1 MTSLAKTL
9 SISALLGV
17 AIGSWAQ
24 QQYSLPRTRVLA
36 APSEIQTQ
44 GSVAPPQ
51 IQTQGSVTPAPISPL
66 STTMT
71 AAPVQ
76 IGPGDLL
83 EIGVFDTPELVGK
96 VRVNSAGEITLPLS
110 GTVHVGGLSPEQVQ
124 DLVAAR
130 LKEGNFVKDPQVS
143 VFVAEYASQ
152 AVYVIGEVMRP
163 GPYPLMGSHRL
174 LDFIS
179 AAGGFTPR
187 AGKTVTLM
195 TRANPEHSRTV
206 ELGAVD
212 KDKDTNPDLA
222 AGDSV
227 VISQAGIVYVLGDV
241 ARPGGFM
248 LNKDDALTVMQALA
262 LAQGTL
268 PTAAKSSAKL
278 IRTTA
283 KGREEIP
290 VNLKAILRSKTTDL
304 AMQDNDILFVPGSTT
319 KGVLKGVQSVL
330 PAAASAS
337 VYRIP

>member
-1 MTSLAKTL
+1 MTSLEKMFSIVGLL
-9 SISALLGV
+9 SATIVSL
-17 AIGSWAQ
+17 AQ
-24 QQYSLPRTRVLA
+24 QPYSSPGARIA
-36 APSEIQTQ
+36 S
-44 GSVAPPQ
+44 PPTQ
-51 IQTQGSVTPAPISPL
+51 IQTPQTPTPNMNVQGPISPL

-83 EIGVFDTPELVGK
+83 EIGVFDTPELAGK
-96 VRVNSAGEITLPLS
+96 VRVNSDGDVTLPLI
-110 GTVHVGGLSPEQVQ
+110 GAVHVGGLSPEKVQ
-124 DLVAAR
+124 ELVAVR
-130 LKEGNFVKDPQVS
+130 LREQDFVNDPQVS

-152 AVYVIGEVMRP
+152 AVYILGEVMKP

-187 AGKTVTLM
+187 AGKIVTIKPAADPDHPRTVSIDS
-195 TRANPEHSRTV
+195 AEKDKNPE
-206 ELGAVD
+206 
-212 KDKDTNPDLA
+212 LA
-222 AGDSV
+222 SGDSV
-227 VISQAGIVYVLGDV
+227 IISQAGIVYVLGDV
-241 ARPGGFM
+241 MRPGGFL

-290 VNLKAILRSKTTDL
+290 VNLKKVLQSKSVDL
-304 AMQDNDILFVPGSTT
+304 AMLDNDILFVPGSTT
-319 KGVLKGVQSVL
+319 KGVLNGLQRVL

-337 VYRIP
+337 IYRIP